1 MESTSPVRAVA
12 LGAVALGAV
21 ALGVATGGL
30 PAGWADGEGEGWT
43 GFWPI
48 AKQATPRPMVKTMA
62 LSFLMANNL
71 SCLSA
76 SGKLT

>member
-1 MESTSPVRAVA
+1 MESTSPGRAVA
-12 LGAVALGAV
+12 LGALAVGAV
-21 ALGVATGGL
+21 AMGALA
-30 PAGWADGEGEGWT
+30 AGWADGEGEGWT
-43 GFWPI
+43 GFWPM

-76 SGKLT
+76 AGKLA